1 MKKIIRTIFI
11 FLILNCFQQNF
22 FAQNIN
28 TDSIEVFL
36 KNEKNDTVKMN
47 TLNKFCR
54 NFWQTGEYD
63 KALNYAQ
70 TALSIAKKLKL
81 KKGIT
86 SAYNNLGV
94 TYWYQGHYAKALE
107 NHLAALKIKEELVE
121 QAEKS
126 KDPVQLKES
135 KNSVAKSFNNIGIV
149 YDAQRNFPKA
159 LEYYE
164 LALKMQEELGDRN
177 GVASDLNNI
186 GNVYH
191 SEKNYSKAVAYF
203 LRCLKMMQE
212 MENKMGIES
221 SLANLGNVYKS
232 QRNYSKA
239 LEYDMQCLA
248 MAEELNDRNGITVS
262 LNNLGL
268 VYAELGQYEKALEFL
283 NKGLISAKEIDSK
296 EWMKI
301 SYEGLSDLYE
311 KMKQPAKALAYYKL
325 FSDVK
330 DSLLNDD
337 NNKHIAQMQAQF
349 DSNKK
354 DSEINLLNKDK
365 VLKETEIQKQKAET
379 EKQQTQRNAFIVGFA
394 LVILLALFIFR
405 SYRQK
410 QKANI
415 IITHQKVEVEKQ
427 KHIIEEKNKDIT
439 DSINYARRIQ
449 TAMLAPIEDISK
461 TLKEFFILYK
471 PKDIVSGDFYYYAVA
486 GDKIIIAVADCTG
499 HGVPGAFMSMIG
511 NDALNEIILEK
522 KCIVPGEILSNLHD
536 GVRKALKQDTSKTQT
551 ADGMDIA
558 LCALDLKN
566 NILEYAGALRNLYIS
581 RGQNKLLEE
590 IKANKQS
597 IGGVKSDVKK
607 IFTNNTIQ
615 LNKGDAFYIF
625 SDGYADQFGG
635 TEGKKFMIKRLKDTL
650 LEIQNNTMPEQETIL
665 NNTIEEW
672 KGSTEQVDDILV
684 VGVRV

>member
-1 MKKIIRTIFI
+1 MKKIIRVIFI
-11 FLILNCFQQNF
+11 FLILNFFPQNF
-22 FAQNIN
+22 FAQSIN

-47 TLNKFCR
+47 ASNKLCR
-54 NFWQTGEYD
+54 DFWQTGEYN
-63 KALNYAQ
+63 KSLQYAQ
-70 TALSIAKKLKL
+70 TALSIAKKLNL

-94 TYWYQGHYAKALE
+94 TYWYQGYYSKALE
-107 NHLAALKIKEELVE
+107 NHLSALKIKEELVE

-126 KDPVQLKES
+126 NDPVQLKES
-135 KNSVAKSFNNIGIV
+135 KNSVAKSFNNIGMV
-149 YDAQRNFPKA
+149 YDSQNNFSKA
-159 LEYYE
+159 LQYYGQ
-164 LALKMQEELGDRN
+164 ALKIQEELGDKN

-186 GNVYH
+186 GNVYR
-191 SEKNYSKAVAYF
+191 SEKNYFKALEYF
-203 LRCLKMMQE
+203 LKCLKIMKE
-212 MENKMGIES
+212 TGNKSGIES
-221 SLANLGNVYKS
+221 SLANLGNVYNS
-232 QRNYSKA
+232 QKNYSKA
-239 LEYDMQCLA
+239 LEYDIQSLEIA
-248 MAEELNDRNGITVS
+248 KELNDKYAITVS

-268 VYAELGQYEKALEFL
+268 VNENLGHNEKALEFL
-283 NKGLISAKEIDSK
+283 NQGLASAKEMGSK
-296 EWMKI
+296 EWIKI
-301 SYEGLSDLYE
+301 SYEALSDLYE
-311 KMKQPAKALAYYKL
+311 KMKQPAKALEYYKL

-337 NNKHIAQMQAQF
+337 NNKNIAQMQAQF
-349 DSNKK
+349 DSDKK
-354 DSEINLLNKDK
+354 DNEINLLNKDK
-365 VLKETEIQKQKAET
+365 VLKETEIQKQKAEA
-379 EKQQTQRNAFIVGFA
+379 EKQQALRNAFIIGFI
-394 LVILLALFIFR
+394 LVMLFALFIFR

-415 IITHQKVEVEKQ
+415 IITEQKNEVEKQ

-449 TAMLAPIEDISK
+449 TAMLAPIEDIAK
-461 TLKEFFILYK
+461 TLKDFFILYK

-486 GDKIIIAVADCTG
+486 EEKIIIAVADCTG

-511 NDALNEIILEK
+511 NDALNEIIIEK

-558 LCALDLKN
+558 LCTLDLKN
-566 NILEYAGALRNLYIS
+566 NTLEYAGALRNLYIS
-581 RGQNKLLEE
+581 RDQNKLLEE

-597 IGGVKSDVKK
+597 IGGAKSDIKK
-607 IFTNNTIQ
+607 TFTNNIIQ

-635 TEGKKFMIKRLKDTL
+635 TEGKKFMIKRLKDII
-650 LEIQNNTMPEQETIL
+650 LEIQNRTMPEQEIVL
-665 NNTIEEW
+665 NNTIEDW